1 MENIQNIQTDAEIRS
16 DIEKILKKTEKY
28 IKEGRPCKTISLEV
42 FIKQQKKMIE
52 ELKNGF

>member
-1 MENIQNIQTDAEIRS
+1 MENIGNIQTDDETRY
-16 DIEKILKKTEKY
+16 DIEKLLKKTEKY
-28 IKEGRPCKTISLEV
+28 IKQGKPCKTMSLEV